1 MGLLDNFTNWAQS
14 SQSQPAADGL
24 LAAGLGILA
33 NNRGLTSGTQ
43 AIGMGGLQGL
53 QAYQGSKRLAMDQQL
68 QNAQLQQLQYGLQN
82 NKMFMDVARS
92 YLGGGDPSQGQPQ
105 VAAAPTG
112 APAGMGGVPDG
123 SQGSGP
129 GAAPMPMGTGG
140 PPQGG
145 GAPPMQPPAQM
156 PPQMPQ
162 GAPQGAMPP
171 QGGASP
177 MSGLFGNIPKPL
189 VAMGLLRDPNKTI
202 ESAMS
207 QYSPTDLE
215 KTMRAAGIDPKSTIG
230 QQILQ
235 ASIAKTN
242 NIPPVSGRPG
252 GYLTYADGRQEQL
265 PQVPEG
271 FTAQKDQN
279 GQWQMVPVAGGTA
292 AMTASS
298 GAKAAGTA
306 GYQLTPTWDP
316 TANGG
321 KGGMVQ
327 QTVANVASAANG
339 GAQPAP
345 APIRANNPGA
355 MMPGGKL
362 ATYPTMQAG
371 LDSMDTNLQS
381 YGKQGVNT
389 LAGVISKWAPPS
401 ANNTPA
407 YIQDVSQRLGLQPNQ
422 QIDLSNPL
430 VRHAISAGIALHENG
445 PGGVFGQPGAQ
456 GAPAQPQGGAFAAAP
471 PLGMTTATDAS
482 QGAPSKLMSDSYS
495 GLSTADANY
504 QQSRDALNHMI
515 DLAHNKGPGGTAVGL
530 LPESV
535 GTKISPDAATY
546 QKLHATYVALQ
557 GKALG
562 GGGTDASRA
571 TIDEAVPTYDKPQTA
586 MVGGLTTQLNNL
598 DLSHVKT
605 QFLTPIYQAGN
616 EKTYTQQSAAFDQN
630 VKPSMVPVLTLSGD
644 AQRAAVQAAVKANPA
659 LRSNFEWAFSN
670 GLLK

>member
-53 QAYQGSKRLAMDQQL
+53 QAYNNSKQLGMSQQL
-68 QNAQLQQLQYGLQN
+68 QNAQLQQLQYGLQQ
-82 NKMFMDVARS
+82 KRMLMGLAQQ
-92 YLGGGDPSQGQPQ
+92 YLGGQPQ
-105 VAAAPTG
+105 GSPQ
-112 APAGMGGVPDG
+112 GGPQDG
-123 SQGSGP
+123 SAPPPMDAGGMPPGGSGP
-129 GAAPMPMGTGG
+129 GVQSMPVSMGAGG
-140 PPQGG
+140 PPGGG
-145 GAPPMQPPAQM
+145 GAPPMQAA
-156 PPQMPQ
+156 PQMPQ
-162 GAPQGAMPP
+162 GAAQGAMPP
-171 QGGASP
+171 QGGQSAAPNSP
-177 MSGLFGNIPKPL
+177 FGNMPGGL
-189 VAMGLLRDPNKTI
+189 VAMGLMTDPGKLFEN
-202 ESAMS
+202 AAA
-207 QYSPTDLE
+207 QYSPTDLQ
-215 KTMRAAGIDPKSTIG
+215 KTMRAAGIDPNSTLG
-230 QQILQ
+230 HQILQ
-235 ASIAKTN
+235 QSIAKTN

-271 FTAQKDQN
+271 YTAQKDQN
-279 GQWQMVPVAGGTA
+279 GNWQMVPVAGGTA

-316 TANGG
+316 NANGG

-339 GAQPAP
+339 GAQP

-371 LDSMDTNLQS
+371 LDSMDTNLQN

-456 GAPAQPQGGAFAAAP
+456 GSPAQPQGGAFAAAP

-504 QQSRDALNHMI
+504 QQSRQALTQMM
-515 DLAHNKGPGGTAVGL
+515 DLANKKGIGGAAIGV
-530 LPESV
+530 LPEGVS
-535 GTKISPDAATY
+535 TKISPEAAEY
-546 QKLHATYVALQ
+546 QKLHATYVSMQ

-562 GGGTDASRA
+562 SGGTDSSRA

-586 MVGGLTTQLNNL
+586 MVSGLNTQLNNL

-616 EKTYTQQSAAFDQN
+616 EKAYTQQSAAFDQN
-630 VKPSMVPVLTLSGD
+630 IKPSMVPILTTSGG

-659 LRSNFEWAFSN
+659 LRSNFEWAFQN

>member
-1 MGLLDNFTNWAQS
+1 MGLLDSFTLPS
-14 SQSQPAADGL
+14 DGESMTPVSQGL

-33 NNRGLTSGTQ
+33 NNHGLTSGTQ
-43 AIGMGGLQGL
+43 ALGLGGMQGL
-53 QAYQGSKRLAMDQQL
+53 QQYGGARQAQMQQQL
-68 QNAQLQQLQYGLQN
+68 QNAQLQQLQYGLQQKRMLMN
-82 NKMFMDVARS
+82 LAQQ
-92 YLGGGDPSQGQPQ
+92 YLGGGAPASQDAG
-105 VAAAPTG
+105 G
-112 APAGMGGVPDG
+112 APAGAPPMDAGGMPAG
-123 SQGSGP
+123 GSGP
-129 GAAPMPMGTGG
+129 GVQSMPVPVGAGG
-140 PPQGG
+140 PPGGG
-145 GAPPMQPPAQM
+145 GAPPMQLP
-156 PPQMPQ
+156 MPQ
-162 GAPQGAMPP
+162 GAPQAPP
-171 QGGASP
+171 QGGAP
-177 MSGLFGNIPKPL
+177 QSGPFGNMPGGL
-189 VAMGLLRDPNKTI
+189 VAMGLMTDPGKLFET
-202 ESAMS
+202 AAA
-207 QYSPTDLE
+207 QYSPTDLQ
-215 KTMRAAGIDPKSTIG
+215 KTMRAAGIDPNSTLG
-230 QQILQ
+230 KQILQ
-235 ASIAKTN
+235 QSIAKAN

-339 GAQPAP
+339 SAQP

-371 LDSMDTNLQS
+371 LDSMDTNLQN

-401 ANNTPA
+401 ENNTGA
-407 YIQDVSQRLGLQPNQ
+407 YIQDVSQRLGLKPNQ
-422 QIDLSNPL
+422 QIDLNNPL

-456 GAPAQPQGGAFAAAP
+456 GSPAQPQSGPLASAP
-471 PLGMTTATDAS
+471 PLGQTTAADAS
-482 QGAPSKLMSDSYS
+482 QGAPSELMKNSYS

-504 QQSRDALNHMI
+504 QQSRQALTQMM
-515 DLAHNKGPGGTAVGL
+515 DLANKKGASGAAIGI
-530 LPESV
+530 LPEGVS
-535 GTKISPDAATY
+535 TKISPEAAEY
-546 QKLHATYVALQ
+546 QKLHATYVSMQ

-562 GGGTDASRA
+562 SGGTDSSRA
-571 TIDEAVPTYDKPQTA
+571 TIDESVPTYDKPQSA
-586 MVGGLTTQLNNL
+586 MVSGLNTQLNNL

-605 QFLTPIYQAGN
+605 QFLTPIYQQGN

-630 VKPSMVPVLTLSGD
+630 IKPAMVPMLTLSGP
-644 AQRAAVQAAVKANPA
+644 AQRAAVQAAVKANPS
-659 LRSNFEWAFSN
+659 LRPNFEWAFSN